1 MITKSCD
8 LIGRSPSRYFTI
20 LPSLVA
26 IGFLVVEI
34 CLVYHVI
41 SKDHVIKG
49 PLDFMGESL
58 SL

>member
-1 MITKSCD
+1 MFYHLAEFGGNRFSGSGD
-8 LIGRSPSRYFTI
+8 ML
-20 LPSLVA
+20 
-26 IGFLVVEI
+26 
-34 CLVYHVI
+34 LVYHVI